1 MKKVIICIFTITI
14 FLLQACSGGS
24 SGSTDVEQVQT
35 PDDTPVDPL
44 VKYTLNI
51 SIISGNG
58 TVNPSGSSP
67 YSKNTD
73 VVITATP
80 AEGWQFDHW
89 SGDASG
95 NENPLTITMGEDKNI
110 SAVFTLINTDPVQ
123 PSENI
128 DIEQSKAVLYAAYA
142 GIGYMD
148 KDDKNDDELLY
159 RVMFRDINDL
169 AGNYVANAIL
179 YFIINWNKDSFDYT
193 VQGSKAHFETLS
205 GKILDL
211 INPNAE
217 IHFKISASISSKV
230 TSNEVEY
237 SGSNSN
243 DLVIE
248 GIILGAAKFQGA
260 TVTIK
265 SFTVT
270 AGNTLKAVYSS
281 PSKRTV
287 KYSNLK
293 ISYFLNQNAVNCF
306 LLPDGGLTSQNQSE
320 TKKDT
325 TPDLRHYS
333 INGGFNIDEGNY
345 FFDMT
350 YSQIDMKKINP
361 LSSTLYI
368 SMKGKVST
376 PGINGYAEINVPCF
390 DAMKS
395 YLTDE
400 SGLYIL
406 VIDNIKDAITKNSYG
421 VFTSGTMT
429 LDGKSSSTE
438 AVFNSNG
445 SVNIGNAVTVN
456 SWQYSLDPLK

>member
-1 MKKVIICIFTITI
+1 MRKVIIYIITITI

-24 SGSTDVEQVQT
+24 SGSKDVEQT
-35 PDDTPVDPL
+35 PDDTTIDPL
-44 VKYTLNI
+44 VKYTLNV
-51 SIISGNG
+51 SILSGNG
-58 TVNPSGSSP
+58 NVDPSGISSC
-67 YSKNTD
+67 SKNSNII
-73 VVITATP
+73 ITATP
-80 AEGWQFDHW
+80 AGGWQFDHW
-89 SGDASG
+89 SGDVSG
-95 NENPLTITMGEDKNI
+95 NENPLTIKMNGEKNI
-110 SAVFTLINTDPVQ
+110 SAVFTLINTDPIQ
-123 PSENI
+123 PSDNI

-169 AGNYVANAIL
+169 AGNYVSSAIV
-179 YFIINWNKDSFDYT
+179 YFFINWNKDSFDYT
-193 VQGSKAHFETLS
+193 FQGSKAHFETLS

-217 IHFKISASISSKV
+217 IHFKISADISGKV
-230 TSNEVEY
+230 TNNEVEY
-237 SGSNSN
+237 SGNNSD

-248 GIILGAAKFQGA
+248 GIILGSAEFQGT

-265 SFTVT
+265 SFIVT
-270 AGNTLKAVYSS
+270 TGNTLKAIYSS
-281 PSKRTV
+281 PSKKTV
-287 KYSNLK
+287 KYNNLK

-306 LLPDGGLTSQNQSE
+306 LLPDGGLTSQNSE
-320 TKKDT
+320 TEKDT
-325 TPDLRHYS
+325 TPDLRHYGIS
-333 INGGFNIDEGNY
+333 GGFNVDEGTY
-345 FFDMT
+345 YFDMT
-350 YSQIDMKKINP
+350 YSQFDMKKINP
-361 LSSTLYI
+361 LSSDLYI

-376 PGINGYAEINVPCF
+376 PGINGYAMINVPCF

-406 VIDNIKDAITKNSYG
+406 VFDNIKDSIARNSDG

-429 LDGKSSSTE
+429 LEAKSSNTDT
-438 AVFNSNG
+438 VFSSNG

-456 SWQYSLDPLK
+456 SWQDSLDPLK